1 VSTRLIDP
9 SSDVV
14 QRIGRYDLVAEI
26 ASGGMATVYLARLSG
41 VGGFQR
47 NVAIKCLHPHLA
59 RNLEFVE
66 MFLDEARLAA
76 LIHHPNVVPIQEV
89 EERDQGYYLV
99 MDYIEGDTFAS
110 LLSRSASLGRQVPL
124 EIALRVLID
133 TLVGLDAAHEL
144 RDARGAVV
152 GLVHRDVSPQN
163 ILVGTDGVARIT
175 DFGVA
180 RAASRLSATRAGQL
194 KGKLAYMAPEQAG
207 GEEEVDRRADVFS
220 AGVVLWEAL
229 AFRRL
234 FKASNEAAT
243 LTRVLTE
250 PIVSPAEINPSVPEA
265 IARVCMKAL
274 ERDLNRRYVSC
285 AEFADALERAAVE
298 ARALATTRE
307 VAAFVL
313 EVVGDD
319 VESHRR
325 AIRQWLDRHERSQAG
340 LALGPRDRPTP
351 SSPSAPGQDPFPTR
365 EGSAVTLGD
374 RPSTVGRL
382 PVNNPGLG
390 SHRPPGD
397 AFSEFSSA
405 WPGTMPS
412 MPPALPPPRGG
423 GTGIAPPSV
432 VSLPPPRR
440 ASPSNALSTASGLG
454 VPTPPPSS
462 GPFSGGGMQGR
473 SAAAA
478 LLEMVPPGSEA
489 GLSQAPGLPGLS
501 SATFGS
507 PSSSSP
513 PGFGAGL
520 VGMGSGTGPHGFTT
534 PSAPDSAAAPE
545 RGGRRGWLLAG
556 VTCGVLLLSF
566 GVTWLVT
573 DASPATDSKETLPLR
588 SNVAINAAGPARE
601 EVALPTAPAVS
612 TQSEVRPASA
622 ASVPAPAAALPAAS
636 APAAVVQGSD
646 AVEPSR
652 VVRTPIAPRK
662 PRPTSGSKPS
672 RGAAPDLEN
681 PYQ

>member
-1 VSTRLIDP
+1 VQVSTKLIDP
-9 SSDVV
+9 SSGVV

-89 EERDQGYYLV
+89 EESDQGYYLV
-99 MDYIEGDTFAS
+99 MDYVEGDTFAS
-110 LLSRSASLGRQVPL
+110 LLSRSASLGRQVPR
-124 EIALRVLID
+124 EIALRIVID
-133 TLVGLDAAHEL
+133 TLTGLDAAHEL
-144 RDARGAVV
+144 RDDHARGV

-250 PIVSPAEINPSVPEA
+250 TIVPPNEINPEVPEV
-265 IARVCMKAL
+265 ISRVCMKAL

-285 AEFADALERAAVE
+285 AEFADALERAAKSVG
-298 ARALATTRE
+298 ALASTRE

-313 EVVGDD
+313 DVVGED

-325 AIRQWLDRHERSQAG
+325 AIRQWLDRRERSQAG
-340 LALGPRDRPTP
+340 MAALARERSIAPPAPSRPSQVGFGSGEFAAERSGLPTP
-351 SSPSAPGQDPFPTR
+351 GRPPS
-365 EGSAVTLGD
+365 L
-374 RPSTVGRL
+374 GRL
-382 PVNNPGLG
+382 PPPSRGLG
-390 SHRPPGD
+390 SARPPGSGHVD
-397 AFSEFSSA
+397 MSSA
-405 WPGTMPS
+405 WPGS
-412 MPPALPPPRGG
+412 ALPTVPPPRYPAEL
-423 GTGIAPPSV
+423 TVPSAGV
-432 VSLPPPRR
+432 PPPM
-440 ASPSNALSTASGLG
+440 A
-454 VPTPPPSS
+454 PSS
-462 GPFSGGGMQGR
+462 YGGDEPRMSR
-473 SAAAA
+473 AAA
-478 LLEMVPPGSEA
+478 LLSMPSGSPSPSLQPPFGSAASAGAPSSAPQLGTFAVAPASSAGAGTSFDA
-489 GLSQAPGLPGLS
+489 GLSSHGT
-501 SATFGS
+501 SA
-507 PSSSSP
+507 
-513 PGFGAGL
+513 
-520 VGMGSGTGPHGFTT
+520 V
-534 PSAPDSAAAPE
+534 DAAPP
-545 RGGRRGWLLAG
+545 RRSRRAWTLAAI
-556 VTCGVLLLSF
+556 TLFFLILSF
-566 GVTWLVT
+566 GLTWSLT
-573 DASPATDSKETLPLR
+573 DDRSAGDDKATLPLR
-588 SNVAINAAGPARE
+588 TNATPSAGVGPAGASPKPVSENAVREPGKAPDPPKQAEVTPKVVTPAAAAASVERPDVAGPA
-601 EVALPTAPAVS
+601 ATPAENTVKS
-612 TQSEVRPASA
+612 
-622 ASVPAPAAALPAAS
+622 
-636 APAAVVQGSD
+636 GG
-646 AVEPSR
+646 R
-652 VVRTPIAPRK
+652 VVRTPAAPRK
-662 PRPTSGSKPS
+662 PAPPATPK
-672 RGAAPDLEN
+672 AAAQDLEN

>member
-250 PIVSPAEINPSVPEA
+250 PIVSPAEINPSVPES

-351 SSPSAPGQDPFPTR
+351 SSPSAPGQEPFPSR

-382 PVNNPGLG
+382 PVNHPGLG
-390 SHRPPGD
+390 SHRPPAD

-412 MPPALPPPRGG
+412 MPPALPAPRGG
-423 GTGIAPPSV
+423 GPGSPPSSV

-440 ASPSNALSTASGLG
+440 ASPSNALSTASGMG

-462 GPFSGGGMQGR
+462 GHFGGAGLQGR
-473 SAAAA
+473 SAAAV
-478 LLEMVPPGSEA
+478 LLEMMPPGSEA
-489 GLSQAPGLPGLS
+489 GPALPGLS

-513 PGFGAGL
+513 LGFGAGL
-520 VGMGSGTGPHGFTT
+520 VGTGSGTGPHGFTT
-534 PSAPDSAAAPE
+534 PSAPDSAGVPE
-545 RGGRRGWLLAG
+545 RGARRGWLLAG

-573 DASPATDSKETLPLR
+573 DASPAPDSKETLPLR
-588 SNVAINAAGPARE
+588 SNVAINAEGPARE
-601 EVALPTAPAVS
+601 DVALPAAPALS
-612 TQSEVRPASA
+612 TPSEVRPAGA
-622 ASVPAPAAALPAAS
+622 APSVPVAAAALPVAS
-636 APAAVVQGSD
+636 APAAAVQGSD
-646 AVEPSR
+646 EVAPSR
-652 VVRTPIAPRK
+652 VVRTPSPPRK
-662 PRPTSGSKPS
+662 PRPTSGPKPS
-672 RGAAPDLEN
+672 RGSAPDLEN